1 MNEIQDLITGL
12 EGKLKALQADKEIF
26 IRAQGMDIEAEKLR
40 DEAQKINDEVADL
53 KVQVGELQRGKI
65 KAIAPVASGM
75 SAAMNAF
82 LATGSATLQ
91 ILEDGDFFIGW
102 VNEAGQTVPYAGLSG
117 GEKIMFDA
125 ALAKAL
131 GATVLCVEAAET
143 DEVNLQALLEKYEA
157 SDIEQVIVSTC
168 HGLDAVP
175 AGWEVSILP

>member
-1 MNEIQDLITGL
+1 MNELQDLITGL
-12 EGKLKALQADKEIF
+12 EGKIKGLQTDKEVF

-40 DEAQKINDEVADL
+40 AEAQKINDAVADL
-53 KVQVGELQRGKI
+53 KVQVGELQSGKI
-65 KAIAPVASGM
+65 KAIAPVVSGM

-117 GEKIMFDA
+117 SEKVMFDA

-131 GATVLCVEAAET
+131 GATVLCGEVAELDEARLEA
-143 DEVNLQALLEKYEA
+143 VLEKYAA
-157 SDIEQVIVSTC
+157 SDLQIILSSC
-168 HGLDAVP
+168 HPPKTVP
-175 AGWEVSILP
+175 AGWEVKLL

>member
-12 EGKLKALQADKEIF
+12 EGKMKGLQADKEVF

-53 KVQVGELQRGKI
+53 KVQVSELQSGKI

-75 SAAMNAF
+75 SKAMNAF
-82 LATGSATLQ
+82 LPQGSAELQ
-91 ILEDGDFFIGW
+91 IEEDGTFSICWG
-102 VNEAGQTVPYAGLSG
+102 EVPYPGLSG
-117 GEKIMFDA
+117 GEKVMFDA

-143 DEVNLQALLEKYEA
+143 DEANLQMLLEKYEA

-168 HGLDAVP
+168 YGPKATPD
-175 AGWEVSILP
+175 GWGVTSL